1 MSSNYR
7 SYNSYNF
14 ERRNRPV
21 KNQVFKSANDAPQ
34 YSTGLF
40 LTAVA
45 EVIRTKGFLKE
56 MCAADA
62 FELVVANMDGNHEF
76 ATDDFV
82 TAAQAIAWLSE
93 KQDIR
98 PGFESDLLAAIS
110 AMQIPQNKMKLA
122 MYCVKMYVEHAEKMA
137 ALPEEAKASQHIGS
151 IKQRMTL
158 TVHVFQSDLTHSE
171 WGDSYRTK
179 GADVNGNMVTWYAK
193 SEVAKGDHSITGTV
207 TKHTNFNGVNETYLN
222 RVVVN

>member
-21 KNQVFKSANDAPQ
+21 RNQVFKSANDAPQ

-45 EVIRTKGFLKE
+45 EVIRIKGFLKE

-76 ATDDFV
+76 ATGDFV

-93 KQDIR
+93 KDVR
-98 PGFESDLLAAIS
+98 PGFESDLLAAVS

-122 MYCVKMYVEHAEKMA
+122 MYCVKMYNEHAADAEVA
-137 ALPEEAKASQHIGS
+137 EASTSSHLSVEGA
-151 IKQRMTL
+151 RLDL
-158 TVHVFQSDLTHSE
+158 TVTIDSSEYASSE
-171 WGDSYRTK
+171 WGVSYFTK
-179 GADVNGNMVTWYAK
+179 AHTSDGNVIAWYAK
-193 SEVAKGDHSITGTV
+193 EMQTV
-207 TKHTNFNGVNETYLN
+207 GNTIDIRGKVKAHKVWKGVNVTVLN
-222 RVVVN
+222 FVKIL